1 MKLGLERS
9 RIFCGKSIERWNRHL
24 ACFPVLAW
32 VLSFLWLGLICG
44 VAFIWHL
51 GTTGLIDE
59 TEPLFAEASRQMT
72 VTGDLITPYFN
83 NQTRFDKPPLVY
95 WLMAMSYRLFG
106 VNSWSVRL
114 PSALAA
120 IALTCLAFYT
130 LWQYQERR
138 KEEGRRKK
146 DEGKKDEGNKEEG
159 NKDEGNKDEG
169 NKDEGNKDEGNK
181 DEGRGMKD
189 EEISLNG
196 PIASSSDKRVIS
208 LSPPLPFSLPWLGS
222 ALIALNPET
231 IAWGRTGVS
240 DMLLTGCM
248 CCSLLAFFLGY
259 ASSQENTQE
268 NINNNETPTTSII
281 NWASSLFQYSSPWYL
296 AFYILV
302 ALAILTKGPVGLILP
317 LLIIASFIIYLG
329 NWREVARSMQPLK
342 GLLLIVIIALPWY
355 ILVTAANG
363 NAFINS
369 FFGYHNIERFTQ
381 VVNRHG
387 APWYFYFLVVLIG
400 FAPWSVYL
408 PIAIGHLQVW
418 KRTYWR
424 RQSPWEQLSLFAFF
438 WFISIFLFFTIAVT
452 KLPSYVL
459 PLMPAS
465 AILLSIFWTEVQMK
479 EVRSPK
485 SEVRRGESEVRRGES
500 EVRRGDKGNLHNP
513 QFTNRQSPIAN
524 HQSPI
529 TTALIISIL
538 FNIVVSIGIAF
549 VMLYGANWIDDPTMP
564 NFAQLLQ
571 KSGILTWGASIW
583 GLIAIGITLLLWKR
597 QPQGILW
604 INLIGLIGFLIFSI
618 TPASIQVDQQRQL
631 PLRQLGQLAT
641 QVKLPLEEVIMIG
654 FAKPSVVFYSQA
666 PVVYLKKLEDAVNY
680 IQKQKSKSPPTI
692 LILSQRDKLEEAK
705 LPPHQYQLLG
715 KAGVYYLIRV
725 HK

>member
-9 RIFCGKSIERWNRHL
+9 LIFCGKSIERWNRHL

-32 VLSFLWLGLICG
+32 VISFLWLGLICG

-51 GTTGLIDE
+51 GTTGLVDE

-95 WLMAMSYRLFG
+95 WLMAMSYRIFG

-114 PSALAA
+114 PSALAG

-130 LWQYQERR
+130 LWQYQERK

-146 DEGKKDEGNKEEG
+146 EEGEGKREE
-159 NKDEGNKDEG
+159 D
-169 NKDEGNKDEGNK
+169 
-181 DEGRGMKD
+181 
-189 EEISLNG
+189 
-196 PIASSSDKRVIS
+196 IS

-248 CCSLLAFFLGY
+248 CCSFLAFFLGY
-259 ASSQENTQE
+259 ASSQENTPD

-296 AFYILV
+296 AFYLLV
-302 ALAILTKGPVGLILP
+302 ALAILTKGPVGLVLP
-317 LLIIASFIIYLG
+317 LLIIGSFTIYLG
-329 NWREVARSMQPLK
+329 NWREVTRSMQPLK
-342 GLLLIVIIALPWY
+342 GLLLILIIALPWY

-363 NAFINS
+363 DAFINS

-381 VVNRHG
+381 VVNRHW
-387 APWYFYFLVVLIG
+387 APWYFYFVVVLIG

-408 PIAIGHLQVW
+408 PITIANLQVW

-424 RQSPWEQLSLFAFF
+424 RKSPWEQLSLFAFF

-465 AILLSIFWTEVQMK
+465 ALLLSIFWIQGEK
-479 EVRSPK
+479 EEGRRK
-485 SEVRRGESEVRRGES
+485 KEEGREEKEEGRRKKEEGREEKEEGREEKEEGREEKEEGRGE
-500 EVRRGDKGNLHNP
+500 KGTFPNP
-513 QFTNRQSPIAN
+513 LSPIPNRQFPNPLSPIPS

-529 TTALIISIL
+529 TTALIVSIL

-549 VMLYGANWIDDPTMP
+549 VMLYGAHWINDPTMP
-564 NFAQLLQ
+564 NFAQNLE

-583 GLIAIGITLLLWKR
+583 GLSAISTTLLLWKR

-604 INLIGLIGFLIFSI
+604 INLIGLIAFLIFSI

-631 PLRQLGQLAT
+631 PLRQLAQLAT
-641 QVKLPLEEVIMIG
+641 QVKIPGEEVIMIG

-666 PVVYLKKLEDAVNY
+666 PVVYVKKLEEAVNY
-680 IQKQKSKSPPTI
+680 IQKQKSQSPPTI
-692 LILSQRDKLEEAK
+692 LILSQLDKLEEAK
-705 LPPHQYQLLG
+705 LQPHQYQLLG
-715 KAGVYYLIRV
+715 NAGVYHLIRV
-725 HK
+725 PK

>member
-9 RIFCGKSIERWNRHL
+9 RIFWCKSIERWNRHL

-51 GTTGLIDE
+51 GTTGLVDE

-114 PSALAA
+114 PSALAG

-130 LWQYQERR
+130 LWQYQERN

-146 DEGKKDEGNKEEG
+146 EEGRGEGVAELGYEICRGNPPVVAPTPPRAGGHGGDRHAGTEGAGTLAPPLQVNHTFIQQRRGEKEEG
-159 NKDEGNKDEG
+159 
-169 NKDEGNKDEGNK
+169 
-181 DEGRGMKD
+181 
-189 EEISLNG
+189 
-196 PIASSSDKRVIS
+196 IS

-248 CCSLLAFFLGY
+248 CCALLAFFLGY
-259 ASSQENTQE
+259 ASSQENTPDS
-268 NINNNETPTTSII
+268 INNNETPTTSII
-281 NWASSLFQYSSPWYL
+281 NWALSLFKYSSPWYL
-296 AFYILV
+296 AFYLLV
-302 ALAILTKGPVGLILP
+302 ALAILTKGPVGLVLP
-317 LLIIASFIIYLG
+317 LLIIGSFTIYLG
-329 NWREVARSMQPLK
+329 NWREVTRSMQPLK
-342 GLLLIVIIALPWY
+342 GLLLILIITLPWY

-363 NAFINS
+363 SAFINS

-381 VVNRHG
+381 VVNRHW
-387 APWYFYFLVVLIG
+387 APWYFYFVVVLIG

-408 PIAIGHLQVW
+408 PIAIANLQVW

-424 RQSPWEQLSLFAFF
+424 RKSPWDQLSLFAFF

-465 AILLSIFWTEVQMK
+465 ALLLSIFWTQEVGVK
-479 EVRSPK
+479 E
-485 SEVRRGESEVRRGES
+485 EGRRKKEEGREEKEEG
-500 EVRRGDKGNLHNP
+500 RGDKGTFPNP
-513 QFTNRQSPIAN
+513 RSPIAN
-524 HQSPI
+524 RQSPI
-529 TTALIISIL
+529 TTALIVSIL

-549 VMLYGANWIDDPTMP
+549 IMLYGANWIDDPTMP
-564 NFAQLLQ
+564 NFAQNLE

-583 GLIAIGITLLLWKR
+583 GLSAIGTTLLLWKR

-604 INLIGLIGFLIFSI
+604 INLIGLIAFLIFSI

-631 PLRQLGQLAT
+631 PLRQLAQLAT
-641 QVKLPLEEVIMIG
+641 QVKVPGEEVIMIG

-666 PVVYLKKLEDAVNY
+666 PVVYVKKLEEAVNY
-680 IQKQKSKSPPTI
+680 IQKQKSQSPPTI
-692 LILSQRDKLEEAK
+692 LILSQLDKLEEAK
-705 LPPHQYQLLG
+705 LQPHQYQLLG
-715 KAGVYYLIRV
+715 NAGVYHLIRV
-725 HK
+725 PK

>member
-9 RIFCGKSIERWNRHL
+9 RIFWCKSIERWNRHL

-51 GTTGLIDE
+51 GTTGLVDE

-95 WLMAMSYRLFG
+95 WLMAMSYRIFG

-130 LWQYQERR
+130 LWQYQERN

-146 DEGKKDEGNKEEG
+146 EEGKREEG
-159 NKDEGNKDEG
+159 KREEGKREEG
-169 NKDEGNKDEGNK
+169 
-181 DEGRGMKD
+181 
-189 EEISLNG
+189 
-196 PIASSSDKRVIS
+196 IS

-248 CCSLLAFFLGY
+248 CCALLSFFLGY
-259 ASSQENTQE
+259 ASSQENTPD

-296 AFYILV
+296 AFYLLV
-302 ALAILTKGPVGLILP
+302 ALAILTKGPVGLVLP
-317 LLIIASFIIYLG
+317 LLIIGSFTIYLG
-329 NWREVARSMQPLK
+329 NWREVTRSIQPLK
-342 GLLLIVIIALPWY
+342 GLLLILIITLPWY

-381 VVNRHG
+381 VVNRHW
-387 APWYFYFLVVLIG
+387 APWYFYFVVVLIG

-408 PIAIGHLQVW
+408 PIAIGNLQVW

-424 RQSPWEQLSLFAFF
+424 RKSPWEQLSLFAFF

-465 AILLSIFWTEVQMK
+465 ALLLSIFWTQEVGVK
-479 EVRSPK
+479 EEGRRK
-485 SEVRRGESEVRRGES
+485 KEEGRGE
-500 EVRRGDKGNLHNP
+500 KGTFPNP
-513 QFTNRQSPIAN
+513 LSPIPSHHCPN
-524 HQSPI
+524 H
-529 TTALIISIL
+529 
-538 FNIVVSIGIAF
+538 FH
-549 VMLYGANWIDDPTMP
+549 
-564 NFAQLLQ
+564 
-571 KSGILTWGASIW
+571 
-583 GLIAIGITLLLWKR
+583 
-597 QPQGILW
+597 
-604 INLIGLIGFLIFSI
+604 
-618 TPASIQVDQQRQL
+618 
-631 PLRQLGQLAT
+631 
-641 QVKLPLEEVIMIG
+641 
-654 FAKPSVVFYSQA
+654 SV
-666 PVVYLKKLEDAVNY
+666 
-680 IQKQKSKSPPTI
+680 
-692 LILSQRDKLEEAK
+692 
-705 LPPHQYQLLG
+705 
-715 KAGVYYLIRV
+715 
-725 HK
+725 

>member
-9 RIFCGKSIERWNRHL
+9 RIFWCKSIERWNRHL

-51 GTTGLIDE
+51 GTTGLVDE

-114 PSALAA
+114 PSALAG

-130 LWQYQERR
+130 LWQYQERN

-146 DEGKKDEGNKEEG
+146 EEGKREEG
-159 NKDEGNKDEG
+159 K
-169 NKDEGNKDEGNK
+169 
-181 DEGRGMKD
+181 R
-189 EEISLNG
+189 EE
-196 PIASSSDKRVIS
+196 DIS

-248 CCSLLAFFLGY
+248 CCALLAFFLGY
-259 ASSQENTQE
+259 ASSQENTPD
-268 NINNNETPTTSII
+268 NINNNQTPTTSII
-281 NWASSLFQYSSPWYL
+281 NWALSLFQYSTPWYL
-296 AFYILV
+296 AFYLLV
-302 ALAILTKGPVGLILP
+302 ALAILTKGPVGLVLP
-317 LLIIASFIIYLG
+317 LLIIGSFTIYLG
-329 NWREVARSMQPLK
+329 NWREVTRSMQPLK
-342 GLLLIVIIALPWY
+342 GLLLILIITLPWY

-363 NAFINS
+363 SAFINS

-381 VVNRHG
+381 VVNRHW
-387 APWYFYFLVVLIG
+387 APWYFYFVVVLIG

-408 PIAIGHLQVW
+408 PIAIANLQVW

-424 RQSPWEQLSLFAFF
+424 RKSPWDHLSLFAFF

-465 AILLSIFWTEVQMK
+465 ALLLSIFWTQEVGVKEEGRRKK
-479 EVRSPK
+479 EVRREEK
-485 SEVRRGESEVRRGES
+485 EVRREEKEEGRRKKEEGRQEK
-500 EVRRGDKGNLHNP
+500 EEGRGDKGTFPNP
-513 QFTNRQSPIAN
+513 RSPIAN
-524 HQSPI
+524 RQSPI
-529 TTALIISIL
+529 TTALIVSIL
-538 FNIVVSIGIAF
+538 FNIFVSIGIAF
-549 VMLYGANWIDDPTMP
+549 VMLYGANWVDDPTMP
-564 NFAQLLQ
+564 NFAQNLQ
-571 KSGILTWGASIW
+571 QSGILTWGASIW
-583 GLIAIGITLLLWKR
+583 GLSAIGTTLLLWKR

-604 INLIGLIGFLIFSI
+604 INLIGLIAFLIFSI

-631 PLRQLGQLAT
+631 PLRQLAQLAT
-641 QVKLPLEEVIMIG
+641 QVKIPGEEVIMIG

-666 PVVYLKKLEDAVNY
+666 PVVYVKKLEAAVNY
-680 IQKQKSKSPPTI
+680 IQKQKSQSPATI
-692 LILSQRDKLEEAK
+692 LILSEPDKLEEAK
-705 LPPHQYQLLG
+705 LQPHQYQLLG
-715 KAGVYYLIRV
+715 NAGVYHLIRV
-725 HK
+725 PK